1 MVGGGGWGDYFSVA
15 ASARGPGHEVVT
27 LALHIV
33 SGYIEELEVFAGEGI
48 AVPLSGI
55 TDLTEPVAG

>member
-1 MVGGGGWGDYFSVA
+1 MA